1 MAGRAG
7 STVLESPGSHAGYM
21 SRPQAVA
28 DCIAKQRRAWV
39 PRRAAASIMAA
50 VPMKRRRSGM
60 NPGTISITSPECLEG
75 RAQLLGAELRFFPGS
90 EVTTAGG
97 ATEIAQF

>member
-1 MAGRAG
+1 
-7 STVLESPGSHAGYM
+7 
-21 SRPQAVA
+21 
-28 DCIAKQRRAWV
+28 
-39 PRRAAASIMAA
+39 MAA
-50 VPMKRRRSGM
+50 VPMKRRRSVK

-97 ATEIAQF
+97 ATEIAQFQEGTPRPRYGFHNH